1 MAASTRSLQKLR
13 RELAHV
19 AARIIAVDG
28 MNDYLAAKKKAAL
41 QLGLPI
47 NRNLPTNQ
55 EVEQALI
62 DYQNLFQQE
71 SVPRLLHQRRR
82 VAVGAMK
89 LLREYS
95 PVLTGAVL
103 NGTATQQS
111 SVDLHVFTDEPEQI
125 CFLLDEHGI
134 PSQLMEK
141 TLRHG
146 NNESVDYPVYHFRAE
161 DIPVNLIVMPL
172 KWKHR
177 PPLSPVD
184 GKPMKRAALAKVLDL
199 LDMNE

>member
-1 MAASTRSLQKLR
+1 MPAPTRSTLKLR
-13 RELAHV
+13 QELAHI

-62 DYQNLFQQE
+62 DYQNLFQHQ
-71 SVPRLLHQRRR
+71 SVSRLLHHRRR
-82 VAVGAMK
+82 IAANAMK
-89 LLREYS
+89 LLQQYS
-95 PVLTGAVL
+95 PVLTGNVL
-103 NGTATQQS
+103 HGTATQQS
-111 SVDLHVFTDEPEQI
+111 SVDLHVFTDEPEQVR
-125 CFLLDEHGI
+125 FLLDEYGI

-161 DIPVNLIVMPL
+161 DIPVNLIVIPL
-172 KWKHR
+172 KWQHR

-184 GKPMKRAALAKVLDL
+184 GKPMKRAALDKVLSLIND
-199 LDMNE
+199 

>member
-1 MAASTRSLQKLR
+1 MAASTRSPQKLR
-13 RELAHV
+13 QELAHV

-41 QLGLPI
+41 QLGLPV

-71 SVPRLLHQRRR
+71 SVSRHLQQRRR
-82 VAVGAMK
+82 IAVSAMK
-89 LLREYS
+89 LLQDYS

-125 CFLLDEHGI
+125 RFLLEEYGI
-134 PSQLMEK
+134 PSQIMAK

-146 NNESVDYPVYHFRAE
+146 NNETVDYPVYHFRAE

-177 PPLSPVD
+177 APLSPVD
-184 GKPMKRAALAKVLDL
+184 GKPMKRADIDKVRNL
-199 LDMNE
+199 LDE